1 MNQRTQLVII
11 FVLGM
16 LAGIFLIS
24 QFAFRNNGEK
34 NNPDKKEA
42 YNGND
47 YYPPKLPKQMSLFGE
62 KVPLE
67 RAEIREQFDRE
78 LIYSVYSQG
87 HMLYLLKLSKKY
99 FPIIEER
106 LKANGLPDD
115 FKYLCVAESNL
126 QNLTSRVGAVGYW
139 QFMPTTAPGYGM
151 EVGDNVD
158 DRYNIVRATDAACVY
173 LKKAYDKFGNWTA
186 AAASYNCGMGGYNAQ
201 ATFQKTNNYYDL
213 LLPDETNKYIFRIL
227 SFKHIMSNPEQVGL
241 HVTAEDLYTD
251 VPTRNVIINSSISNL
266 AQWALDNGTNYKI
279 LKRLNPWLRGRSLTV
294 SAGKSYQVK
303 LPA

>member
-1 MNQRTQLVII
+1 MNIRTQQVVI

-16 LAGIFLIS
+16 LAGILLIA
-24 QFAFRNNGEK
+24 QFAFRENKEEK
-34 NNPDKKEA
+34 GYTTRLVNQ
-42 YNGND
+42 YQ
-47 YYPPKLPKQMSLFGE
+47 PPKLPKQMTLFGE
-62 KVPLE
+62 KVPME

-78 LIYSVYSQG
+78 LIYNSYSQG
-87 HMLYLLKLSKKY
+87 HMLYLLKLSKRY

-106 LKANGLPDD
+106 LKANGVPDD

-158 DRYNIVRATDAACVY
+158 DRYNIIKSTDAACDY
-173 LKKAYDKFGNWTA
+173 LKQGYKKFGNWTA

-227 SFKHIMSNPEQVGL
+227 SFKHIMSNPEQSGL
-241 HVTAEDLYTD
+241 IVNEEDLYTD
-251 VPTRNVIINSSISNL
+251 IPTKTVTVNNSISNL
-266 AQWALDNGTNYKI
+266 ADWAIANGTNYKMI
-279 LKRLNPWLRGRSLTV
+279 KRLNPWLRGRSLSV
-294 SAGKSYQVK
+294 KPGKSYVVK